1 MHIVRSDTSCVV
13 QHLPA
18 EPAVAA
24 ASAAAVGPLART
36 ALDSVGPPVAEV
48 LFVEHFA
55 VPEPVLEVSVAERI
69 VELSKVVPARPPRR
83 GRALPERSTLQPAAA
98 VLRPRRRW
106 QPPEG
111 FMAANPHFV
120 HASWT

>member
-69 VELSKVVPARPPRR
+69 SELSQVVPARPPRR
-83 GRALPERSTLQPAAA
+83 GRALPERSTMQPAAA
-98 VLRPRRRW
+98 VLRPRKRW

-111 FMAANPHFV
+111 FLEAHPHFV